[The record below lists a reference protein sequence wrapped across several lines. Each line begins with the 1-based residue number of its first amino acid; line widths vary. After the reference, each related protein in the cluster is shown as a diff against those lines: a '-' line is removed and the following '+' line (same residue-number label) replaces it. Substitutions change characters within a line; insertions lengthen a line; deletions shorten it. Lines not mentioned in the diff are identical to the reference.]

1 MELEPFSNLAWLLL
15 GGGAFFAAMRLAA
28 NRHSAGDDR
37 LDSMEARDVTV
48 LRRAPARDPVCGMA
62 LDPSGDISWIHGGR
76 TYYFCSMSCRGR
88 FRASPQQFIKPRA
101 AVLRPLA

>member
-62 LDPSGDISWIHGGR
+62 LDPFWPGSNGSHGSSNR
-76 TYYFCSMSCRGR
+76 CRMSAR
-88 FRASPQQFIKPRA
+88 
-101 AVLRPLA
+101 